1 MCRSSKAL
9 AGCGTSIR
17 AQSRQRGRINRTA
30 TLRGGRGAGVIMGS
44 TASRPVVPAQ
54 YVPEDLVTQA
64 QVVLQGKSRNLIVR
78 ELQRTNLDVNLAV
91 NNLLSRDDEE
101 GDDAEDS
108 ADSYV
113 SEDLMSLLD
122 SGMGG
127 PADPVMLSDAVDAV
141 FPDDMFAYSTLRK

>member
-1 MCRSSKAL
+1 
-9 AGCGTSIR
+9 
-17 AQSRQRGRINRTA
+17 
-30 TLRGGRGAGVIMGS
+30 MGS
-44 TASRPVVPAQ
+44 TAARPVVPAQ
-54 YVPEDLVTQA
+54 YVPEDLIAQA

-127 PADPVMLSDAVDAV
+127 AADPVMLSDAVLFNFKKV
-141 FPDDMFAYSTLRK
+141 NIYFLFSFQFVLTVSYSYSEFIFYNYPRF

>member
-1 MCRSSKAL
+1 
-9 AGCGTSIR
+9 
-17 AQSRQRGRINRTA
+17 
-30 TLRGGRGAGVIMGS
+30 MGS
-44 TASRPVVPAQ
+44 TAARPVVPAQ
-54 YVPEDLVTQA
+54 YVPEDLIAQA

-127 PADPVMLSDAVDAV
+127 AADPVMLSDAVDAV